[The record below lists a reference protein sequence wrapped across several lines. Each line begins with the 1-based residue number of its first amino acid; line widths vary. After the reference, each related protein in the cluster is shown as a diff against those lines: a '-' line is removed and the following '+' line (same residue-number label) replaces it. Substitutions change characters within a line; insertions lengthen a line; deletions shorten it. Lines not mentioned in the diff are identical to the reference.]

1 MIDLLAAGA
10 LMFSAGQTRAET
22 PPDAG
27 WTWTLYAEESPIVLA
42 NEVPDTAHLRA
53 TLECEPGQSVAHLTL
68 YGGEDGGGMARVTA
82 GDATAVAEASAAR
95 AGGLRL
101 ALRTDHPVFAAFGVD
116 GQLTVTAGER
126 RRIVE
131 VAPAHLAKLRRF
143 AELCSG

>member
-10 LMFSAGQTRAET
+10 LFLAPVQSAAAA
-22 PPDAG
+22 PPDAA
-27 WTWTLYAEESPIVLA
+27 WTWTLYADESPIVLA

-53 TLECEPGQSVAHLTL
+53 TLQCEPGQSVAQLTL
-68 YGGEDGGGMARVTA
+68 YGGEDGGGMARITA
-82 GDATAVAEASAAR
+82 GDVTAVAEASPAR

-116 GQLTVTAGER
+116 GRLSVTVAER